1 MSVSEQVNGPWT
13 TIRSGTFTE
22 DPRQHA
28 GQYNPQT
35 SETFY
40 FEPIVA
46 QYVKFI
52 CTSYYG
58 AGCVLQYIGLSGQT
72 REAKLGYNILRL
84 YLNHT
89 VFQLKLLYFTL
100 QNCSSPFP
108 NLLFHVLV

>member
-1 MSVSEQVNGPWT
+1 MSVSEQANGPWT
-13 TIRSGTFTE
+13 TIRNGTFTK

-46 QYVKFI
+46 QYVKFT

-72 REAKLGYNILRL
+72 GEAIIRL
-84 YLNHT
+84 YH
-89 VFQLKLLYFTL
+89 LKILFESHSFPIETSILYTPKL
-100 QNCSSPFP
+100 
-108 NLLFHVLV
+108 